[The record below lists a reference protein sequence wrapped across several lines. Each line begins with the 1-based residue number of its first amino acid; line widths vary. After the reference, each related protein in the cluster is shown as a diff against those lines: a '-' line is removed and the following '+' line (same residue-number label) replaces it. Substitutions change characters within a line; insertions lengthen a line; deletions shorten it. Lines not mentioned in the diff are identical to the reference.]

1 MISNF
6 ICPLCQT
13 QLVVEERSYKCQK
26 GHNFDRAKSG
36 YINLLMSQQTKK
48 KRHGDDKL
56 MVQARKE
63 FLESGYYNVLREK
76 LQDVVNK
83 HAKDQ
88 DVILDAGCGEG
99 WYTDHILKHLTE
111 QSLHI
116 KMLGIDIS
124 KCAVDY
130 AAKRN
135 KKIELAVASIAD
147 LPVADQ
153 SCDII
158 ISIFAPFLGEE
169 CQRALKE
176 DGLLIKVI
184 PLEKHLWS
192 LKKAVY
198 DTPYENVIENL
209 EVDGFELIER
219 HDIKEMMHLT
229 NNHDIVSLFM
239 MTPYYY
245 KTGRED
251 QMKLNPVQTLDTEI
265 EFAILVY
272 RNQIGR

>member
-13 QLVVEERSYKCQK
+13 QLVVEERSYKCHK

-169 CQRALKE
+169 CQRALKKM
-176 DGLLIKVI
+176 D
-184 PLEKHLWS
+184 
-192 LKKAVY
+192 
-198 DTPYENVIENL
+198 
-209 EVDGFELIER
+209 F
-219 HDIKEMMHLT
+219 
-229 NNHDIVSLFM
+229 
-239 MTPYYY
+239 
-245 KTGRED
+245 
-251 QMKLNPVQTLDTEI
+251 
-265 EFAILVY
+265 
-272 RNQIGR
+272 